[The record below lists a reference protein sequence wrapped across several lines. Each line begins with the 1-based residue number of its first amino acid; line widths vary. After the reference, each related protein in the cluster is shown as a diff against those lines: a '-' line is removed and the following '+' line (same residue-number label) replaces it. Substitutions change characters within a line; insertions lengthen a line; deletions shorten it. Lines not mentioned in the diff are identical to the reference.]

1 MDCLPTDRLPT
12 ANHTLTYG
20 ILERLET
27 PGVPRVPRIPRVT
40 GIPKNATATGSC
52 MAGCLSWP
60 IHSADESRTRCAWV
74 QRLLFKDRAG
84 LNGGITTLPSNK
96 KYLFSQHNKRPLD
109 MAGTYYPTATEVAER
124 VTLTTSTN
132 EKCAAC
138 RCLSNSSSSLQ
149 LQCQR
154 R

>member
-1 MDCLPTDRLPT
+1 MRRRRDHVWQAVYLGRYI
-12 ANHTLTYG
+12 ALTSQG
-20 ILERLET
+20 LAV
-27 PGVPRVPRIPRVT
+27 PGF
-40 GIPKNATATGSC
+40 
-52 MAGCLSWP
+52 
-60 IHSADESRTRCAWV
+60 
-74 QRLLFKDRAG
+74 QRLLFKDLAG
-84 LNGGITTLPSNK
+84 LNGGITALLSNK